1 MGDFIR
7 QNFGLTLLGVLVL
20 FYIWI
25 IVSSRTRQ
33 RKTESF
39 LTKAQ
44 SDSEEYKRHNAAVEQ
59 KLDRI
64 ITLMERPR
72 DDE

>member
-7 QNFGLTLLGVLVL
+7 QNSILLILGALAL
-20 FYIWI
+20 FYVWVI
-25 IVSSRTRQ
+25 ISARARQ
-33 RKTESF
+33 QKTESF

-44 SDSEEYKRHNAAVEQ
+44 SDSEEYKRHNAAVEA

-64 ITLMERPR
+64 IALMERPR
-72 DDE
+72 GDE